1 MQRKALLLATSARRV
16 NTSRHL
22 TEPVLGIVIL
32 LLVLLPRTCLSSEH
46 SSTLDAP
53 WEPEDLPVAE
63 SASWTEPSQKPTLL
77 KPLAQSAI
85 QFYQRRI
92 AIESTDRCP
101 FHISCS
107 RFAEKAVQRFGF
119 VHGIALFIDRHFFRE
134 HMGARQYYALHETLV
149 NNRIKLKLDDSFYLA
164 DKRGEIAE

>member
-1 MQRKALLLATSARRV
+1 MQRKTLLLAISARRV
-16 NTSRHL
+16 NTSRCPS
-22 TEPVLGIVIL
+22 EQVFGIVIL
-32 LLVLLPRTCLSSEH
+32 LLVFLPRTCLSSEH
-46 SSTLDAP
+46 SSTLDVP

-63 SASWTEPSQKPTLL
+63 AASWTEPLQKPALL

-85 QFYQRRI
+85 QFYRRRI

-119 VHGIALFIDRHFFRE
+119 VRGIALFIDRHFFRE
-134 HMGARQYYALHETLV
+134 HVGARQYYSLREALV
-149 NNRIKLKLDDSFYLA
+149 NNRITLKLDDSFYLA

>member
-1 MQRKALLLATSARRV
+1 MQRKAPLLATSARRA
-16 NTSRHL
+16 NTLRRPS
-22 TEPVLGIVIL
+22 EQMFGIVIL
-32 LLVLLPRTCLSSEH
+32 LLVFLPRTCLSSEH

-63 SASWTEPSQKPTLL
+63 SVSWTKPPQKPALL

-85 QFYQRRI
+85 QFYRRHI

-119 VHGIALFIDRHFFRE
+119 VRGIALFIDRHFFRE
-134 HMGARQYYALHETLV
+134 HIGAQQYYALRETLV
-149 NNRIKLKLDDSFYLA
+149 NNRITLKLDDSFYLA